1 MRSRNTTK
9 VAREMARYFW
19 TTEELQSRSLTGQAC
34 RRQAGSV
41 AKPQATPEKAEAIM
55 NVIHKVV
62 ADCPSDVEAP
72 KRLAQGRKALRD
84 IFAET
89 GRLGQRSRPS
99 AQSSS

>member
-9 VAREMARYFW
+9 AARKMARYFW
-19 TTEELQSRSLTGQAC
+19 TMQELQSRTLTAQPC

-41 AKPQATPEKAEAIM
+41 AKPQATPKKAEAIM

-62 ADCPSDVEAP
+62 ADCPSYVEAT
-72 KRLAQGRKALRD
+72 KRLAQGRKALHD

-89 GRLGQRSRPS
+89 VRLGQRSRPS